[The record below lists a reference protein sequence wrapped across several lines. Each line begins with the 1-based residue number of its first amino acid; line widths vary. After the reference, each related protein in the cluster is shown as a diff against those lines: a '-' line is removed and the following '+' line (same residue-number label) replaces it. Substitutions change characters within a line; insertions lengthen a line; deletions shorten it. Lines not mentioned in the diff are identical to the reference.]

1 MALAPPKCLATT
13 TEVASEAGEV
23 TRAALATEVEA
34 TVATA
39 TPAGAQEEEDTKVAR
54 GEAIEEEGTEEQ
66 AVATEEAV
74 GIRGGAGGSYGSS
87 AKSFPFDRSAFL
99 SRIPL
104 LLLPV
109 CLPFQFLSTSTAL

>member
-1 MALAPPKCLATT
+1 MVLAPPKWLATT
-13 TEVASEAGEV
+13 MEVASEAGEV
-23 TRAALATEVEA
+23 TRMALATEVEG

-39 TPAGAQEEEDTKVAR
+39 TLASAQEGEDTVAGGEATEV
-54 GEAIEEEGTEEQ
+54 GEAIEEQ

-87 AKSFPFDRSAFL
+87 LKSFRFDRSAFL
-99 SRIPL
+99 SRIPF